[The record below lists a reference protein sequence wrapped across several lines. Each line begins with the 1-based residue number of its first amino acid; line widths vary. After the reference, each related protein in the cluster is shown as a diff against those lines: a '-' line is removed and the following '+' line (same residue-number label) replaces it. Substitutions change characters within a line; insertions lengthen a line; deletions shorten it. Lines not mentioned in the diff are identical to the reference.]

1 MVINDFNG
9 GKAMKKNVEFY
20 SEGSLVKGILY
31 LPDNYKENEKMPA
44 ILLCHGFAGVK
55 ELLLPNYAEEFC
67 KHGFVALTFD
77 YRGFGESEGQPGK
90 LSPPAQ
96 ITDIRNAITF
106 LQTLPEVDPDKLGL
120 WGTSFGG
127 ANAIAAAG
135 LDKRIK
141 CLSIQL
147 AFGDGERV
155 ITGNLSTGEKEKLN
169 TTIMKI
175 WSRAVTQNKM
185 MQVPIHKVLNDE
197 QSIEFYNKTVDKHP
211 ELNIKI
217 PFLTIMETMEHK
229 PEKYLETI
237 HIPILIMAAENDR
250 VNPKEESE
258 ILYQKANEPKE
269 LHIVKGASHYEI
281 YEGEFFKEVAAKQ
294 LAWFNKY
301 LPGA

>member
-1 MVINDFNG
+1 
-9 GKAMKKNVEFY
+9 MKKNVEFY

-31 LPDNYKENEKMPA
+31 LPGNLEENEKVPA

-67 KHGFVALTFD
+67 KNGFITLTFD
-77 YRGFGESEGQPGK
+77 YRGFGESEGERGK
-90 LSPPAQ
+90 LSPQAQ
-96 ITDIRNAITF
+96 VNDIRNAITF
-106 LQTLPEVDPDKLGL
+106 LQSLPGVEPGKLGL

-127 ANAIAAAG
+127 ANAITTAG
-135 LDKRIK
+135 VDKRIK

-155 ITGNLSTGEKEKLN
+155 ITGNLSKEEKEKLKS
-169 TTIMKI
+169 TLMKV
-175 WSRAVTQNKM
+175 WSKAVTQNKN
-185 MQVPIHKVLNDE
+185 MQVPIHRVLTDE

-217 PFLTIMETMEHK
+217 PFLTIKETMEYK
-229 PEKYLETI
+229 PEIYLDSI
-237 HIPILIMAAENDR
+237 QIPLLIIAAEKDK

-269 LHIVKGASHYEI
+269 LHIIKGATHYEV
-281 YEGEFFKEVAAKQ
+281 YEGEFFMEVAAKQ
-294 LAWFNKY
+294 VDWFNKY
-301 LPGA
+301 LR